1 MTGKA
6 TRRQYDAEF
15 KKNAVDL
22 IALNDGKLNKT
33 ANDLGINPNT
43 LCRWKRELKPDFK
56 TESEPEIHIKN
67 LKKQL
72 RTAELERDILKKAL
86 AIFSRLPE

>member
-1 MTGKA
+1 MTGKT

-22 IALNDGKLNKT
+22 IALNDGKLTKT
-33 ANDLGINPNT
+33 ANDLGINTNT
-43 LCRWKRELKPDFK
+43 LCRWQRELKLTF
-56 TESEPEIHIKN
+56 TSESESDAHIKA

-72 RTAELERDILKKAL
+72 RNAELERDILKKAL